1 MKRREAVFALGTAA
15 ALVLAL
21 LSVFA
26 LELANTQ
33 AKSRQDVKGRVH
45 ERTVLA
51 VALIDSLFQSVQQQV
66 PQDARAYGARTVT
79 TAALDRSAPRG
90 TYLAVLDGSGR
101 VLGASSRF
109 DRQARADL
117 AVSAA
122 LRLIRSGHAYALG
135 DVLPYGRTGV
145 INLAVAFPTRFGKR
159 ILLTGF
165 APAALSTFITGELR
179 RIPGVKGAHSY
190 LIDGRNAVIAST
202 NPKIPVG
209 RVFNTPAEIK
219 ALSRASGDV
228 GGRYYD
234 QVGLSNSTARIV
246 LSAPDGPLFASV
258 SGLRALVP
266 WLIFGAFALVAIA
279 ALGLGRRALR
289 SADQVREANAR
300 LETVNAELA
309 DTNSALERRA
319 AELAR
324 SNAELD
330 QFASIASHDLQ
341 EPLRKVRT
349 FTEQVSKME
358 SQRLSEKGRDY
369 LERANTAAER
379 MQQLIEDL
387 LKFSR
392 VATHGRPFAPVDLG
406 VLTRAVIDDLE
417 AQVHEAQAT
426 VTVGRLP
433 TVRGDELQLRQ
444 LMQNLISNALKFRRA
459 DAPAV
464 VAISGEI
471 RHGTVLLTVRD
482 NGIGFE
488 AQYSQRIFRVFER
501 LHGRSSY
508 PGTGIGLALC
518 RKIAER
524 HGGTIVGDGEPGI
537 GATFTVTMPCHQQEE
552 VITIRHSLHADAD
565 ADAAAVVAAAA
576 AAEAIH
582 DETYAR
588 I

>member
-1 MKRREAVFALGTAA
+1 VKRREAVFALGTAA
-15 ALVLAL
+15 VLVLAL

-33 AKSRQDVKGRVH
+33 AKSRRDVQGRVH

-51 VALIDSLFQSVQQQV
+51 VALIDSLLQSVQQQV
-66 PQDARAYGARTVT
+66 PQDARLFGGRTVT
-79 TAALDRSAPRG
+79 AAALDRSASRD
-90 TYLAVLDGSGR
+90 TYLAVLNSSGR
-101 VLGASSRF
+101 VLAASSRF

-117 AVSAA
+117 AASAA
-122 LRLIRSGHAYALG
+122 LRLIRTGHPYGLG
-135 DVLPYGRTGV
+135 DVLPYRRTGV
-145 INLAVAFPTRFGKR
+145 IDFAVAFPTRFGKR
-159 ILLTGF
+159 ILVTGF
-165 APAALSTFITGELR
+165 APATLSMFITGELR
-179 RIPGVKGAHSY
+179 KIPGVKGAHSY
-190 LIDGRNAVIAST
+190 LIDGRNTVIAST
-202 NPKIPVG
+202 NPTIPVG
-209 RVFNTPAEIK
+209 HVFNTPAQIK
-219 ALSRASGDV
+219 ALSRAAGDV
-228 GGRYYD
+228 GGHYYD

-258 SGLRALVP
+258 SGLRQVVP
-266 WLIFGAFALVAIA
+266 WLIFAAFALVAVA

-289 SADQVREANAR
+289 SADQVRETNAR
-300 LETVNAELA
+300 LEAVNAELA
-309 DTNSALERRA
+309 STNGALERRA

-349 FTEQVSKME
+349 FTEQVTKME
-358 SQRLSEKGRDY
+358 SERLSDKGRDY

-392 VATHGRPFAPVDLG
+392 VATHGRPFAAVDLG

-433 TVRGDELQLRQ
+433 TVSGDAPQLRQ
-444 LMQNLISNALKFRRA
+444 LMQNLISNALKFRSV
-459 DAPAV
+459 DAPAEIAIRGELVDGSV
-464 VAISGEI
+464 V
-471 RHGTVLLTVRD
+471 LTVRD
-482 NGIGFE
+482 NGIGFDP
-488 AQYSQRIFRVFER
+488 QYSGRIFRVFER
-501 LHGRSSY
+501 LHGRSAY

-524 HGGTIVGDGEPGI
+524 HGGTIVADAEPGV
-537 GATFTVTMPCHQQEE
+537 GATFTVTMPLHQQQE
-552 VITIRHSLHADAD
+552 VVNVEHTPHT
-565 ADAAAVVAAAA
+565 DAAAND
-576 AAEAIH
+576 AEPLP

>member
-1 MKRREAVFALGTAA
+1 VKRREAVFALGTAA
-15 ALVLAL
+15 VLVLAL

-33 AKSRQDVKGRVH
+33 AKSRRDVQGRVH

-51 VALIDSLFQSVQQQV
+51 AALIDSLFQSVQQQI
-66 PQDARAYGARTVT
+66 PQDTRAYGARTVT
-79 TAALDRSAPRG
+79 TAALNRSAPRG
-90 TYLAVLDGSGR
+90 TYLAVLDSSGR
-101 VLGASSRF
+101 VLAASSRF

-122 LRLIRSGHAYALG
+122 LRLIRTGHAYGLG

-145 INLAVAFPTRFGKR
+145 INLGVAFPTRFGKR
-159 ILLTGF
+159 VLLTGF
-165 APAALSTFITGELR
+165 APATLSTFVTGELR
-179 RIPGVKGAHSY
+179 KIPGVKGAHSY

-202 NPKIPVG
+202 NPSIPVG
-209 RVFNTPAEIK
+209 HVFNTPAQIK
-219 ALSRASGDV
+219 ALSRASGDA

-258 SGLRALVP
+258 SGFRQLVP

-289 SADQVREANAR
+289 SADQVHEANAR
-300 LETVNAELA
+300 LESVNAELA
-309 DTNSALERRA
+309 NTNGALERRA

-358 SQRLSEKGRDY
+358 SDRLSEKGRDY
-369 LERANTAAER
+369 LLRANVAAER

-392 VATHGRPFAPVDLG
+392 VATHGRPFGAVDLG
-406 VLTRAVIDDLE
+406 FITQAVIDDLE
-417 AQVHEAQAT
+417 AQVDEA
-426 VTVGRLP
+426 R
-433 TVRGDELQLRQ
+433 ELQLRQ

-459 DAPAV
+459 DVPAV
-464 VAISGEI
+464 VAIRGEI
-471 RHGTVLLTVRD
+471 IDRTVVITVRD

-488 AQYSQRIFRVFER
+488 AQYSRRIFRVFER
-501 LHGRSSY
+501 LHGRSAY

-537 GATFTVTMPCHQQEE
+537 GATFTVTMPLHQQEE
-552 VITIRHSLHADAD
+552 VIRIRHPLHDD
-565 ADAAAVVAAAA
+565 TAAAPPV
-576 AAEAIH
+576 H